1 MAAYTIDTSA
11 AEERGLSYVVGKL
24 NDARAAMIPPK
35 PPLSNADY
43 IDQILVRAAL
53 LEFNRA
59 RKAEDSATVGAAYEA
74 ATNNVQNQVKA
85 LLGL

>member
-1 MAAYTIDTSA
+1 MATYTIDTSA
-11 AEERGLSYVVGKL
+11 AEGRGLSYVVGKL
-24 NDARAAMIPPK
+24 NAARAAMAPPK

-43 IDQILVRAAL
+43 VDQMLVRAAL

-59 RKAEDSATVGAAYEA
+59 RKAEDSATVGAAYGA

>member
-1 MAAYTIDTSA
+1 M
-11 AEERGLSYVVGKL
+11 
-24 NDARAAMIPPK
+24 
-35 PPLSNADY
+35 
-43 IDQILVRAAL
+43 LVRAAL

-59 RKAEDSATVGAAYEA
+59 RKAEDSATVGAAYDA

>member
-1 MAAYTIDTSA
+1 MATYRIDTSA

-43 IDQILVRAAL
+43 VDQMLVRAAL

-59 RKAEDSATVGAAYEA
+59 RKAEGSASVGAAYDA
-74 ATNNVQNQVKA
+74 ATNAVQNQVKA

>member
-1 MAAYTIDTSA
+1 MATYTIDTSA

-24 NDARAAMIPPK
+24 NDARASMIPPK

-43 IDQILVRAAL
+43 VDQMLVRAAL

-59 RKAEDSATVGAAYEA
+59 RKAEDSATVGAAYDA
-74 ATNNVQNQVKA
+74 ATNSVQNQVKA

>member
-1 MAAYTIDTSA
+1 MATYTIDTSNAEEKALAFVVAQRNAQRA
-11 AEERGLSYVVGKL
+11 AE
-24 NDARAAMIPPK
+24 DPPK
-35 PPLSNADY
+35 PPLSNAEY
-43 IDQILVRAAL
+43 VDQMLVRAAL

-59 RKAEDSATVGAAYEA
+59 RKAEDSATVGAAYDA